1 MPVIHLTCPSLPHD
15 FLLQNGSVYDLVY
28 HFCNCVFKVRVV
40 YLKMEV
46 VSTLKDDFREYP
58 CGWTRLTDSRD
69 VVTMQP
75 PWAEGNLFLLL
86 KKRRNY
92 RK

>member
-1 MPVIHLTCPSLPHD
+1 M
-15 FLLQNGSVYDLVY
+15 
-28 HFCNCVFKVRVV
+28 

-86 KKRRNY
+86 KKRRND